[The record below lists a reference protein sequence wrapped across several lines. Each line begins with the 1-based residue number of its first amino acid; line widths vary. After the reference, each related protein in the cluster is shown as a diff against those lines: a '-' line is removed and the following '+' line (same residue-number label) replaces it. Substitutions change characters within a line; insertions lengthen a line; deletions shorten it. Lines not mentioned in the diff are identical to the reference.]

1 MCRNRGKTPA
11 EGLQMVVETT
21 ESERS
26 ETRMRLPDLL
36 LERDADLALTHLH
49 GLVTDELV
57 SLEDVTATLE
67 SLRSSP
73 QVGPNLRVA
82 VDGGYRQDVRQQVI
96 DSDPEH
102 DGEPLTTWAKRLFRA
117 RPFYVVV
124 NELELFNPPLVQRVA
139 RLLQP
144 MIESQAG
151 WFGGLSMALLIGRE
165 GFTSFGIHRDDDCR
179 WNLQLHL
186 GPAPKTMTVWEDDA
200 LVGASNAELLAV
212 TPLLAQGHSFELRRG
227 DLFVLPCRKR
237 HAAHYTDLAVTLV
250 ASMRVVTTRGLAEAA
265 LRRSLDAQYRGA
277 PSPPVGLSRPELGST
292 DAARW
297 EIRGPAF
304 EQALEAERLRR
315 WSNLGMTVR
324 NPDPLPKATALRG
337 ATVSIA
343 DPFPICQQ
351 QLSGARLRVFARGH
365 ALTIAH
371 EDRFVAL
378 IERLNAG
385 HEVDVG
391 EEAPPTVLML
401 LAFLCGHGAATYTSC
416 DDR

>member
-1 MCRNRGKTPA
+1 MA
-11 EGLQMVVETT
+11 VETT
-21 ESERS
+21 KSERS
-26 ETRMRLPDLL
+26 EPHMHLPDLF
-36 LERDADLALTHLH
+36 LEDGADLALTHLH
-49 GLVTDELV
+49 GFVTDELV
-57 SLEDVTATLE
+57 SLNDVSATLE
-67 SLRSSP
+67 CLRTSP

-96 DSDPEH
+96 DSDPER
-102 DGEPLTTWAKRLFRA
+102 DGEPLTTWAKRLFGA

-139 RLLQP
+139 RLLRP
-144 MIESQAG
+144 VIESQAG

-165 GFTSFGIHRDDDCR
+165 GFTSFGVHRDNDCR

-200 LVGASNAELLAV
+200 LAGATNAELLAV
-212 TPLLAQGHSFELRRG
+212 TPLLPGGRSFELRRG

-250 ASMRVVTTRGLAEAA
+250 ASMRVVTARGLAEAA
-265 LRRSLDAQYRGA
+265 LQRSLDAQYRGA

-292 DAARW
+292 DAVRW

-304 EQALEAERLRR
+304 EQAIEAERLRR
-315 WSNLGMTVR
+315 WSNLGMTAR
-324 NPDPLPKATALRG
+324 NPDPLPKVTALRG
-337 ATVSIA
+337 ATVSIV
-343 DPFPICQQ
+343 DPFPICHQP
-351 QLSGARLRVFARGH
+351 LSDARLRVFARGH
-365 ALTIAH
+365 VLTIAH
-371 EDRFVAL
+371 EDEIVAL

-385 HEVDVG
+385 EQVDVG
-391 EEAPPTVLML
+391 QEAPPTALML
-401 LAFLCGHGAATYTSC
+401 LAFLCGHGAAAYASG